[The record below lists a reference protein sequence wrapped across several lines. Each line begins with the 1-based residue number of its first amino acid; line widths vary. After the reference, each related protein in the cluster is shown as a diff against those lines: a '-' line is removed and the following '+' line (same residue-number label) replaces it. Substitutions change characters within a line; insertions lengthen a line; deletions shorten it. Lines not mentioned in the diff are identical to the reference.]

1 MQTIIIYLKLM
12 FTLEQSVNKNS
23 IVQID
28 FVHFSCLKKMYLK
41 IKIKKLI
48 RIVPKVVLRL
58 TGNTEG
64 AHVLLSLL
72 ALHRPT

>member
-58 TGNTEG
+58 TDRQHRRRTRI
-64 AHVLLSLL
+64 AFSLGF
-72 ALHRPT
+72 A